1 MPGPHLVRLTD
12 HAAWRAERRGIGRDL
27 IEALV
32 LEAHEQGRVN
42 KGGAAAW
49 RIEARGIVVLYDWPA
64 GDDRAAALVR
74 SVWRR

>member
-32 LEAHEQGRVN
+32 LDAHEQWRAN
-42 KGGAAAW
+42 AGGAAEW
-49 RIEARGIVVLYDWPA
+49 RIEARGVVVVYDWPA
-64 GDDRAAALVR
+64 GDDRAVALVR

>member
-12 HAAWRAERRGIGRDL
+12 QAAWRAERRGIGRDL

-32 LEAHEQGRVN
+32 LEAHEQRRVN

-49 RIEARGIVVLYDWPA
+49 PDRGSRHRRSLRLA
-64 GDDRAAALVR
+64 GR
-74 SVWRR
+74 